1 MNWLNH
7 LSDGLLPSSCVLCG
21 ALVSARE
28 GSVCGLCSALVGD
41 QFVRFAAPPSVVE
54 GVSLGPY
61 HGIVGQLIREAKYN
75 KNLPLADQLGRWLGR
90 SISSWVDVD
99 LVVPISIP
107 MVRRVVR
114 GFDQGH
120 RIGLGVAAETGI
132 VCSNHLKRRWG
143 PRQVGKS
150 GAERRKLPLYT
161 FSSRGTLDGERILL
175 VDDVVTTGATIHAA
189 ARVLKRCG
197 ASHIWVATVAHQGL

>member
-7 LSDGLLPSSCVLCG
+7 LADGLLPSSCVVCG
-21 ALVSARE
+21 ALVNSQE
-28 GSVCGLCSALVGD
+28 GSICGSCAGSVGS
-41 QFVRFAAPPSVVE
+41 QFVRFAAPPSIVE
-54 GVSLGPY
+54 GVALGPY
-61 HGIVGQLIREAKYN
+61 HGILGQLVREAKYN
-75 KNLPLADQLGRWLGR
+75 KNLAVADKLGRWLGR

-107 MVRRVVR
+107 VFRRVVR

-120 RIGLGVAAETGI
+120 RIGLGVADETGI
-132 VCSNHLKRRWG
+132 VCSDHLKRRWG

-150 GAERRKLPLYT
+150 GPERRKLPLYT
-161 FSSRGTLDGERILL
+161 FSTRGSLGGERILL
-175 VDDVVTTGATIHAA
+175 VDDVVTTGATIDAA

-197 ASHIWVATVAHQGL
+197 ASHVWVATVAHQGL

>member
-21 ALVSARE
+21 ALVSSQE
-28 GSVCGLCSALVGD
+28 GPVCGPCSALVGT
-41 QFVRFAAPPSVVE
+41 QLVHFAAPPSIVK
-54 GVSLGPY
+54 GVALGPY
-61 HGIVGQLIREAKYN
+61 QGILGQLIREAKYN
-75 KNLPLADQLGRWLGR
+75 KNLQLVDQLGLWLGR

-107 MVRRVVR
+107 MLRRVVR

-132 VCSNHLKRRWG
+132 VCSDHLKRRWG
-143 PRQVGKS
+143 QRQVGKS
-150 GAERRKLPLYT
+150 GAERRKLPIST
-161 FSSRGTLDGERILL
+161 FSVRGTLDGERILL
-175 VDDVVTTGATIHAA
+175 VDDVVTTGATIDAA

-197 ASHIWVATVAHQGL
+197 ASHIWVASVAHQGS

>member
-1 MNWLNH
+1 MRLR
-7 LSDGLLPSSCVLCG
+7 LGSPRPALALQMRAEPRQRVGPRQLGGGLVVTP
-21 ALVSARE
+21 LVSVVVKR
-28 GSVCGLCSALVGD
+28 VGRA
-41 QFVRFAAPPSVVE
+41 FVDAVVVGGPGRLE
-54 GVSLGPY
+54 RGHHVVDAGVD
-61 HGIVGQLIREAKYN
+61 
-75 KNLPLADQLGRWLGR
+75 LPVLADQLGRWLGR

-99 LVVPISIP
+99 LAVPISIP

-132 VCSNHLKRRWG
+132 ACSNHLKRRPG

-150 GAERRKLPLYT
+150 GTERRKLPIST
-161 FSSRGTLDGERILL
+161 FSTRGTLNGERILL

-197 ASHIWVATVAHQGL
+197 ASHIWVATVAHQGP